1 MSYAYSKGKKEKQ
14 MIKKAFGEC
23 PHCGNKKMHWEESIY
38 QGQRISLLSCYLCGE
53 KIDPEIINT
62 RLAVGHGLNS
72 KEIKNISR
80 RVRALSERNKA
91 LTQKPISSDTL
102 AWASDASRPRLD
114 ALLEELALVLAS
126 GQAQKPLSPQVLSEE
141 K

>member
-1 MSYAYSKGKKEKQ
+1 MSYAHSKRKKEKQ
-14 MIKKAFGEC
+14 MIKKAFGKC

-62 RLAVGHGLNS
+62 RLAVGHGLTS

-91 LTQKPISSDTL
+91 QEPTLPNTPSS
-102 AWASDASRPRLD
+102 ASVASRPRLD
-114 ALLEELALVLAS
+114 ALLEELALVSAL